1 MLLNKHGGRLN
12 AAFLMKGWIEMARRK
27 GLPAIR
33 QRKDRNGK
41 KLDVW
46 EALLNLG
53 RDPGTGKLKRVPVYG
68 KTQDECRQKLIKAL
82 GEVQNNTFVI
92 PTKLTLG
99 EWMNIWLMEYKVN
112 NKKIRPTTRTSYEY
126 LIRVHIKKD
135 LGAAILTDL
144 KPEQVQHFY
153 NSKVDAGLSGRT
165 VHYIHVI
172 LSGALDQA
180 VKLGKVSRNVAKLTE
195 LPKQEKPEM
204 RVLTV
209 DEQNK
214 FMAAIL
220 NDRLGMLFLLDLAT
234 GLRRGELLALKWND
248 VNLKEKYIKV
258 THSVTRVRNFDGEG
272 TKTKLLTQ
280 DPKTEKGKRV
290 IPLMDNIVTALK
302 EYKTAETDKF
312 KFLEW
317 DDLKIKQHLKD
328 ELVFTNEL
336 GGLIEPRN
344 LNRTFYRLIDKAG
357 IDKANLHSLRH
368 TFATRG
374 VESGMQLIVMRD
386 LLGHENVSTTDR
398 YSHALMDA
406 KREAMAKMNNLFTDK
421 GSKHAEPHNADFGQ
435 DVVTNVVAFS
445 NN

>member
-1 MLLNKHGGRLN
+1 
-12 AAFLMKGWIEMARRK
+12 MARGK

-41 KLDVW
+41 KIDVW

-68 KTQDECRQKLIKAL
+68 KTQEECRQKLIKAL

-99 EWMNIWLMEYKVN
+99 EWMDTWLMEYKVK
-112 NKKIRPTTRTSYEY
+112 NKKIRPTTRASYEY

-153 NSKVDAGLSGRT
+153 NSKVEAGLSSRT
-165 VHYIHVI
+165 VHYIHII
-172 LSGALDQA
+172 LSGALGQA
-180 VKLGKVSRNVAKLTE
+180 LKLGKVSRNVAKLTE
-195 LPKQEKPEM
+195 LPEQKKHEM
-204 RVLTV
+204 RVLTI

-214 FMAAIL
+214 FMEAIR

-234 GLRRGELLALKWND
+234 GLRRGELLALTWNN
-248 VNLKEKYIKV
+248 VNLKEKYIKI
-258 THSVTRVRNFDGEG
+258 THSLTRVKNFDGG
-272 TKTKLLTQ
+272 DKKTKLITQ

-302 EYKTAETDKF
+302 GYKAAETDKF

-317 DDLKIKQHLKD
+317 DDLKIKQHFKD
-328 ELVFTNEL
+328 GLVFTNEI

-344 LNRTFYRLIDKAG
+344 LARTFYRLVDKAG
-357 IDKANLHSLRH
+357 IDKANLHSLSYPNLYKIQ
-368 TFATRG
+368 TFL
-374 VESGMQLIVMRD
+374 SKYLI
-386 LLGHENVSTTDR
+386 LLDWE
-398 YSHALMDA
+398 
-406 KREAMAKMNNLFTDK
+406 
-421 GSKHAEPHNADFGQ
+421 
-435 DVVTNVVAFS
+435 
-445 NN
+445 